1 MSGNLRVNPAF
12 EKAAE
17 ALIKANENLKTAK
30 AAASG
35 KTEETQEVKA
45 YREAEKAMHAAEQVY
60 CNLPGILS
68 GGDLT
73 QAEAEAKVDSLMR
86 QVSVFYN

>member
-1 MSGNLRVNPAF
+1 MSGSKVNPAF
-12 EKAAE
+12 VEAAQ
-17 ALIKANENLKTAK
+17 ALIKANENLRTTKV
-30 AAASG
+30 AAEG

-45 YREAEKAMHAAEQVY
+45 YREAEKAMHEAENDY

-73 QAEAEAKVDSLMR
+73 KEEAEAKVKSIKH
-86 QVSVFYN
+86 QVSIFYS